1 MSSRSGVLFDAT
13 NAGLGGNRYAP
24 GIKWMRQASV
34 VLTALALV
42 GCYAPTLRGMFEQWW
57 SDEDMS
63 HGFVVQIV
71 VLWIAWRE
79 RARWQ
84 SLPAEPS
91 LWGFV
96 VLAVGAGMHFIAELG
111 AGLFTGSVAFLVSV
125 AGAVLSLGGF
135 AWLRA
140 LALPLLL
147 ALFMLPKLALVYNQ
161 VTLPLQLL
169 ASRIAAGILTA
180 VGIGV
185 IREGNILDV
194 AGNRVSVV
202 EACNGI
208 RYLLSLGFM
217 AVVFA
222 YLADTKPWM
231 RMALLVA
238 AVPIAILAN
247 ALRVAVASWLPSLAA
262 STPHAI
268 SGAVLFVLC
277 LATLVAVRRLF
288 NKMYAGYQS

>member
-1 MSSRSGVLFDAT
+1 
-13 NAGLGGNRYAP
+13 
-24 GIKWMRQASV
+24 
-34 VLTALALV
+34 
-42 GCYAPTLRGMFEQWW
+42 MFEQWW

-63 HGFVVQIV
+63 HGFVVPIV

-91 LWGFV
+91 RWGLV
-96 VLAVGAGMHFIAELG
+96 VLAVGAGMHFVAELG

-169 ASRIAAGILTA
+169 ASRIAAGILT

-185 IREGNILDV
+185 IREDNILDV

-247 ALRVAVASWLPSLAA
+247 ALRVAAASWLPSLAA

>member
-1 MSSRSGVLFDAT
+1 MDAT
-13 NAGLGGNRYAP
+13 NAGLDRNSRVP
-24 GIKWMRQASV
+24 SMKRMRQAIV
-34 VLTALALV
+34 VLTAVALV
-42 GCYAPTLRGMFEQWW
+42 VCYAPALRGMFEQW
-57 SDEDMS
+57 SNDEDMS
-63 HGFVVQIV
+63 HGFLVPIV

-79 RARWQ
+79 RARWRA
-84 SLPAEPS
+84 LPAEPTW
-91 LWGFV
+91 WGLA
-96 VLAVGAGMHFIAELG
+96 VLAAGAGMQFVAALG
-111 AGLFTGSVAFLVSV
+111 AGLFAASVAFLLSV

-147 ALFMLPKLALVYNQ
+147 TLFMLPKLALVYNQ

-180 VGIGV
+180 AGLGV

-194 AGNRVSVV
+194 AGHRVSVV

-222 YLADTKPWM
+222 YLSDTKPWM
-231 RMALLVA
+231 RVALLVA

-247 ALRVAVASWLPSLAA
+247 AVRVAVTGWLPSLDAG
-262 STPHAI
+262 TPHAI
-268 SGAVLFVLC
+268 TGAVLFVLC
-277 LATLVAVRRLF
+277 LATLVIARQVF
-288 NKMYAGYQS
+288 NKVYARYQS

>member
-1 MSSRSGVLFDAT
+1 MRELCDVTRTRVGRAIQ
-13 NAGLGGNRYAP
+13 P
-24 GIKWMRQASV
+24 GTQHERMRRAIV
-34 VLTALALV
+34 VLTAVALV
-42 GCYAPTLRGMFEQWW
+42 AGYAPTLRGMVEQWS
-57 SDEDMS
+57 SDEEMS
-63 HGFVVQIV
+63 HGFVVPIV
-71 VLWIAWRE
+71 ALWIVWRE

-91 LWGFV
+91 RWGFV
-96 VLAVGAGMHFIAELG
+96 VLAAGAGMQFIAELG
-111 AGLFTGSVAFLVSV
+111 AGLFAGSVAFLVSV

-169 ASRIAAGILTA
+169 ASRIAAGTLTA
-180 VGIGV
+180 GGIGV

-222 YLADTKPWM
+222 YLSDTKPWM
-231 RMALLVA
+231 RLVLLAA

-247 ALRVAVASWLPSLAA
+247 ALRVAAAGWLPALDAG
-262 STPHAI
+262 TPHAI
-268 SGAVLFVLC
+268 SGGVLFLFC
-277 LATLVAVRRLF
+277 LATLVVVQRLF
-288 NKMYAGYQS
+288 NKVYARYQS